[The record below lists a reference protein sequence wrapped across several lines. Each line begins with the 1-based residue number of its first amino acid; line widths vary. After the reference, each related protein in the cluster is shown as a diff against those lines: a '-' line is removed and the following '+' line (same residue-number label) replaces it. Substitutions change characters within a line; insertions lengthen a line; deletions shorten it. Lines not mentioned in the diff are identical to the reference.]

1 MVKPYVGLASFFFI
15 ALDVFFALYIL
26 PVHPMHRAWA
36 RRSPRQHR
44 SSTRDDGVCSLC
56 ARRMISNAHP
66 RRDAVRARTARRDA
80 DDDND
85 ASQCAR
91 ALIRG
96 VDSHARA
103 FAVVVVVP
111 RWRAARAMV
120 AVVARRTRTNR

>member
-1 MVKPYVGLASFFFI
+1 
-15 ALDVFFALYIL
+15 
-26 PVHPMHRAWA
+26 
-36 RRSPRQHR
+36 
-44 SSTRDDGVCSLC
+44 
-56 ARRMISNAHP
+56 MISNAHP

-80 DDDND
+80 DDD
-85 ASQCAR
+85 ASQCVR